1 MFSNDRWK
9 EIFDTIRKNKL
20 RTLLSGF
27 TVALGIFIFIILLG
41 FGNGLSNTF
50 EGFFNDDNI
59 NTIFIFPGTT
69 EQPFKGYE
77 SGRRIEFK
85 NNDISSI
92 EKEFSNYIENITPR
106 ISTAGIVK
114 YKTKANNYSIRAVGP
129 AHQYNEMT
137 IMMYGRYLNE
147 DDIKYKRHYVVIG
160 RLVKEDLFGQEDP
173 IGKYI
178 SGSGHTWKVI
188 GVFQDNG
195 GDEEERMLYIPY
207 TTLQKLQKNT
217 DKVDQIILSYD
228 PEIGYSGAMDLEE
241 QLMTFLKKKKDI
253 DPKDRSGIYIRNVAD
268 NLKDNQRF
276 ASILQL
282 VISFIGIGTLIAGII
297 GISNIMVFVVKE
309 RTKELGIR
317 KAIGASPASI
327 IIMILQEAIF
337 ITTISGYVGLIS
349 GITFLRFIGDKLEA
363 DYFITDP
370 YIDINTAINATIIL
384 IISGAIA
391 GYIPARRAANIKPI
405 IALRDE

>member
-27 TVALGIFIFIILLG
+27 TVALGIFIFIILFG

-92 EKEFSNYIENITPR
+92 EKEFSDYIENITPR

-114 YKTKANNYSIRAVGP
+114 YKTKANNYSIRAVNP

-228 PEIGYSGAMDLEE
+228 PKIGYSGAMDLEE

-268 NLKDNQRF
+268 NLKENQRF

-317 KAIGASPASI
+317 KAIGASPTSI

-370 YIDINTAINATIIL
+370 YVDINTAINATIIL
-384 IISGAIA
+384 IIFGAIA

>member
-27 TVALGIFIFIILLG
+27 TVALGIFIFIILFG

-92 EKEFSNYIENITPR
+92 EKEFSDYIENITPR

-114 YKTKANNYSIRAVGP
+114 YKTKANNYSIRAVSP

-228 PEIGYSGAMDLEE
+228 PKIGYSGAMDLEE

-268 NLKDNQRF
+268 NLKENQRF

-317 KAIGASPASI
+317 KAIGASPTSI

-370 YIDINTAINATIIL
+370 YVDINTAINATIIL
-384 IISGAIA
+384 IIFGAIA

>member
-27 TVALGIFIFIILLG
+27 TVALGIFIFIILFG

-92 EKEFSNYIENITPR
+92 EKEFSDYIENITPR
-106 ISTAGIVK
+106 ISKAGIVK
-114 YKTKANNYSIRAVGP
+114 YKTKANNYSIRAVSP

-228 PEIGYSGAMDLEE
+228 PKIGYSGAMNLEKK
-241 QLMTFLKKKKDI
+241 LMTFLKKKKDI

-268 NLKDNQRF
+268 NLKENQRF

-370 YIDINTAINATIIL
+370 YVDINTAINATIIL
-384 IISGAIA
+384 IIFGAIA

>member
-27 TVALGIFIFIILLG
+27 TVALGIFIFIILFG

-92 EKEFSNYIENITPR
+92 EKEFSDYIENITPR

-114 YKTKANNYSIRAVGP
+114 YKTKANNYSIRAVSP

-228 PEIGYSGAMDLEE
+228 PKIVYSGAMDLEE

-268 NLKDNQRF
+268 NLKENQRF

-317 KAIGASPASI
+317 KAIGASPTSI

-370 YIDINTAINATIIL
+370 YVDINTAINATIIL
-384 IISGAIA
+384 IIFGAIA

>member
-27 TVALGIFIFIILLG
+27 TVALGIFIFIILFG

-92 EKEFSNYIENITPR
+92 EKEFSDYIENITPR

-114 YKTKANNYSIRAVGP
+114 YKTKANNYSIRAVSP

-228 PEIGYSGAMDLEE
+228 PKIGYSGAMNLEKK
-241 QLMTFLKKKKDI
+241 LMTFLKKKKDI

-268 NLKDNQRF
+268 NLKENQRF

-349 GITFLRFIGDKLEA
+349 GITFLRFIGDKLET

-370 YIDINTAINATIIL
+370 YVDINTAINATIIL
-384 IISGAIA
+384 IIFGAIA

>member
-1 MFSNDRWK
+1 MFSRDQWQ

-27 TVALGIFIFIILLG
+27 TVALGIFIFIILFG

-92 EKEFSNYIENITPR
+92 EKEFSDYIENITPR

-114 YKTKANNYSIRAVGP
+114 YKTKANNYSIRAVSP

-228 PEIGYSGAMDLEE
+228 PKIGYSGAMNLEKKINDL
-241 QLMTFLKKKKDI
+241 
-253 DPKDRSGIYIRNVAD
+253 P
-268 NLKDNQRF
+268 
-276 ASILQL
+276 
-282 VISFIGIGTLIAGII
+282 
-297 GISNIMVFVVKE
+297 
-309 RTKELGIR
+309 
-317 KAIGASPASI
+317 
-327 IIMILQEAIF
+327 
-337 ITTISGYVGLIS
+337 
-349 GITFLRFIGDKLEA
+349 
-363 DYFITDP
+363 
-370 YIDINTAINATIIL
+370 
-384 IISGAIA
+384 
-391 GYIPARRAANIKPI
+391 
-405 IALRDE
+405 